1 MRLISVTRLQA
12 IQKCYNDLEF
22 IIKKEC
28 AMRIIQTK
36 GIVNNGTVT
45 ATIPTDF
52 SNGEVDLVILA
63 ENEPDELEFM
73 RQIAREKGY
82 DSKEKI
88 LDLIKQVKREMLT
101 EKGLI

>member
-1 MRLISVTRLQA
+1 
-12 IQKCYNDLEF
+12 
-22 IIKKEC
+22 
-28 AMRIIQTK
+28 MRIIQTK

>member
-1 MRLISVTRLQA
+1 MIIKLLFWE
-12 IQKCYNDLEF
+12 KCYNDLKF

-36 GIVNNGTVT
+36 GIVNNGKLT

-52 SNGEVDLVILA
+52 SNGEVDLVIVA
-63 ENEPDELEFM
+63 ENEPDELESM
-73 RQIAREKGY
+73 RQLAREKGY